1 MSRTTSPSTQKPYS
15 LVRVC
20 RVWCLTRSTVS
31 WQRRP
36 KGAPAG
42 ATARP
47 GPIGPCAD
55 HDLVQHIKTILAA
68 TPFHGEGYRKVW
80 ARLRYAGLR
89 TSKRR
94 VLRLMR
100 ENQLLAPHRRGG
112 YPGPRVHDGSI
123 TMSQVNDMWGTDM
136 TAALTI
142 AEGQAAIF
150 FAVDH
155 CSLEC
160 VGLHAAKRGTRFEA
174 LEPPKQGVRDY
185 FGAFTPQAARGLT
198 LRHDHGSQYMSHDFQ
213 EEIAFLGI
221 TSSPAFVRAPEGTG
235 CAKRFVRILKENLL
249 WVRTFRTVE
258 ELRQALLEF
267 KRTYNENWIIQ
278 RHAHKTPAQVRRE
291 QSQAWP
297 PDLTPNCVQKT
308 VDRYTTS
315 FFCICGYFN
324 SIMGLMVFPCLGQH
338 H

>member
-1 MSRTTSPSTQKPYS
+1 MSRITSPSTQKPYS

-20 RVWCLTRSTVS
+20 RVWCLRRSTVY
-31 WQRRP
+31 WQRLP
-36 KGAPAG
+36 KAEPSG

-47 GPIGPCAD
+47 GPAGPCAD
-55 HDLVQHIKTILAA
+55 HDLVQHIKTILAD

-100 ENQLLAPHRRGG
+100 EYQLLAPHRRGCS
-112 YPGPRVHDGSI
+112 PGPRVHDGTI
-123 TMSQVNDMWGTDM
+123 TTTRVNDMWGTDM
-136 TAALTI
+136 TAAFTTE
-142 AEGQAAIF
+142 EGQAAIF

-155 CSLEC
+155 CSMEC
-160 VGLHAAKRGTRFEA
+160 VGIHVAKRGTRVEA
-174 LEPPKQGVRDY
+174 LEPLKQGLREY
-185 FGAFTPQAARGLT
+185 FGAFTPQTAQGLT

-221 TSSPAFVRAPEGTG
+221 TSSPAFVRAPEGNG
-235 CAKRFVRILKENLL
+235 CAERFVRILKENLL

-278 RHAHKTPAQVRRE
+278 RHGYKTPVQVRRE
-291 QSQAWP
+291 QLQALP
-297 PDLTPNCVQKT
+297 LAA
-308 VDRYTTS
+308 
-315 FFCICGYFN
+315 
-324 SIMGLMVFPCLGQH
+324 
-338 H
+338 

>member
-1 MSRTTSPSTQKPYS
+1 MSRITSPSTQKPYS

-20 RVWCLTRSTVS
+20 RVWRLRRSTVY
-31 WQRRP
+31 WQRLP
-36 KGAPAG
+36 KAEPSG

-47 GPIGPCAD
+47 GPAGPCAD
-55 HDLVQHIKTILAA
+55 HDLVQHIKTILAD

-100 ENQLLAPHRRGG
+100 EYQLLAPHRRGCS
-112 YPGPRVHDGSI
+112 PGPRVHDGTI
-123 TMSQVNDMWGTDM
+123 TTTRVNDMWGTDM
-136 TAALTI
+136 TAAFTTE
-142 AEGQAAIF
+142 EGQAAIF

-155 CSLEC
+155 CSMEC
-160 VGLHAAKRGTRFEA
+160 VGIHAAKRGTRVEA
-174 LEPPKQGVRDY
+174 LEPLKQGLREY
-185 FGAFTPQAARGLT
+185 FGAFTPQTAQGLT

-221 TSSPAFVRAPEGTG
+221 TSSPAFVRAPEGNG
-235 CAKRFVRILKENLL
+235 CAERFVRILKENLL

-278 RHAHKTPAQVRRE
+278 RHGYKTPVQVRRE
-291 QSQAWP
+291 QLQALP
-297 PDLTPNCVQKT
+297 LAA
-308 VDRYTTS
+308 
-315 FFCICGYFN
+315 
-324 SIMGLMVFPCLGQH
+324 
-338 H
+338 